1 VSWLVSVVLSL
12 FLLTGL
18 PSVITSKGS
27 EAWSGLLFNFL
38 VRLLPPPP
46 PPSSSAEAPYYPR
59 RQTNRTTIPPSF
71 SSVTPTFPP
80 AYIADTGI
88 ATQRDAIKDKEKEQS
103 LKQKTRERV
112 QPKMGK
118 IDIDYQKLHDA
129 FFRFQTK
136 PKMTSFGEV

>member
-1 VSWLVSVVLSL
+1 MPG
-12 FLLTGL
+12 F
-18 PSVITSKGS
+18 I
-27 EAWSGLLFNFL
+27 
-38 VRLLPPPP
+38 
-46 PPSSSAEAPYYPR
+46 SSHFR
-59 RQTNRTTIPPSF
+59 MT
-71 SSVTPTFPP
+71 